1 MKDGTANVEP
11 FADALDVLQAGL
23 PDLDRPERN
32 SVTREVDV

>member
-11 FADALDVLQAGL
+11 FADALDALQAGL

-32 SVTREVDV
+32 AVTREVDV